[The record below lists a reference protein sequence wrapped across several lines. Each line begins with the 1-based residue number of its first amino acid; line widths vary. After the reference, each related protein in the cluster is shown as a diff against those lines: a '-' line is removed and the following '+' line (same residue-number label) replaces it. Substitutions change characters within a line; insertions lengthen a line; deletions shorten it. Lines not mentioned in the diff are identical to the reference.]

1 MLLMPPR
8 NLSPS
13 LQFGRSANN
22 TNQTTSANNTSNGL
36 ITQDSLSIKH
46 QKRFWDAPSVELTE
60 MDITDT
66 TPEAI
71 STPSDVI
78 RHLSVQQALHPNE
91 TGRTKLQ
98 LNSIAEPS
106 NMFEMSEMITLLE
119 KPIDAVVTSITG
131 KEGVSIFANPRVRS
145 FMMPQ
150 SSIAFSPD
158 NEETGWLPK
167 KNNSIQTD
175 RWLRDNSHELL
186 TSLVSE
192 KVGKL
197 DRKEFL
203 DILKAKEGQK
213 SLSAL
218 EALHLGEKGLIDAI
232 LVGNQDRVIVRK
244 DLDDFLKQ
252 KKKDGWNEKDIK
264 RFLQEGF
271 RASEIPSHP
280 IHEVFPD
287 SLPGL
292 KSDTNLSENP
302 KLFTRA
308 IFSKGLTR
316 GEVAT
321 EKAYQLPTDCQV
333 TETPKHASPAYI
345 LKNVQGPQQSILNN
359 NVVFFTDGISHSSIN
374 TCIQALKRLDK
385 NAQLN
390 NSAHHIPLLIN
401 SPGGEIPASHLFTN
415 TIKRLKTPIDIIVT
429 GLAASAAAMHMLPSA
444 TGLRLSFPGA
454 YIMLHEA
461 SIRAKAKDVSDDM
474 KKSEEARL
482 KQLSVATGRKYQD
495 IRRDS
500 LNDYWISSIEAM
512 FYGDKGLIDGIM
524 VGPKHIITRQDV
536 TDYLKEK
543 LGSLD
548 AVNSKVKERLE
559 RRRDMNRETDHE
571 FDANDPFDNVFKTIH
586 DVAKRKSKVLGQDPE
601 FKHSGPNSQSKTFE
615 LIPIKAYKP
624 FGVSFPGISI
634 IGD

>member
-1 MLLMPPR
+1 MLLTPPR
-8 NLSPS
+8 NLTSS
-13 LQFGRSANN
+13 LRFGRSSNS
-22 TNQTTSANNTSNGL
+22 TLQTALTSNITNGL
-36 ITQDSLSIKH
+36 DTQDCLSLKP
-46 QKRFWDAPSVELTE
+46 QKRFWDTPSVELTE
-60 MDITDT
+60 MDIADT
-66 TPEAI
+66 APDPI

-91 TGRTKLQ
+91 SGRIKLQ
-98 LNSIAEPS
+98 LNSMAEPG
-106 NMFEMSEMITLLE
+106 NMFEMSEMISLLN
-119 KPIDAVVTSITG
+119 KPIDVVVTSITG

-175 RWLRDNSHELL
+175 RWLKDNSHELL
-186 TSLVSE
+186 TSLVGE

-197 DRKEFL
+197 NRKEFL

-232 LVGNQDRVIVRK
+232 LVGNQDRIIVRK
-244 DLDDFLKQ
+244 DLNEFLKL
-252 KKKDGWNEKDIK
+252 KKKEGWSDKDIK

-271 RASEIPSHP
+271 RANEIPSHP

-287 SLPGL
+287 SLPDSKL
-292 KSDTNLSENP
+292 DNKVSKRPE
-302 KLFTRA
+302 LFTRA
-308 IFSKGLTR
+308 IFTKGLSR
-316 GEVAT
+316 GEVAE
-321 EKAYQLPTDCQV
+321 EKPYKLPTDCQV

-345 LKNVQGPQQSILNN
+345 LKNAQEPKQSILNN
-359 NVVFFTDGISHSSIN
+359 NVVFFTDGINHSSIN
-374 TCIQALKRLDK
+374 SCLQALKRLDK
-385 NAQLN
+385 NAQFK
-390 NSAHHIPLLIN
+390 NSSQHIQMLLN
-401 SPGGEIPASHLFTN
+401 SPGGEVPASHLFTN
-415 TIKRLKTPIDIIVT
+415 TIKRLKTPVDIIVT
-429 GLAASAAAMHMLPSA
+429 GLAASAAAMHLLPAA

-482 KQLSVATGRKYQD
+482 KQLSLATGRKYQD

-500 LNDYWISSIEAM
+500 LNDYWISSLEAL

-536 TDYLKEK
+536 TEYLKEK

-571 FDANDPFDNVFKTIH
+571 FDTNDPFDNVFKTIH
-586 DVAKRKSKVLGQDPE
+586 EVAKRKSKILGQDPK
-601 FKHSGPNSQSKTFE
+601 FKYSGPDSQSKTFE

-624 FGVSFPGISI
+624 FEVSLPIKFITE
-634 IGD
+634 